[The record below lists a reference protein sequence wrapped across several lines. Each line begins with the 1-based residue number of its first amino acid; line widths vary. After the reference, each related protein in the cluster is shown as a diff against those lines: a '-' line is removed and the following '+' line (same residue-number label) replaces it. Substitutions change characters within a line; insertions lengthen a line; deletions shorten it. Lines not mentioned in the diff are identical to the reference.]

1 MSYYLKV
8 YNKCVLTGFPLII
21 IINIIFSCRNHL
33 KLIFSNIV
41 FFCNCFAVTE
51 LNGERDHLAEKY
63 ENARTELL
71 HLQGRVSTLAED
83 LSRMKTED
91 NNKIP
96 IAVHTSAVNECRRY
110 SLNYIYL

>member
-1 MSYYLKV
+1 MDDSFY
-8 YNKCVLTGFPLII
+8 
-21 IINIIFSCRNHL
+21 RNHF
-33 KLIFSNIV
+33 KNVNMRSFKYV
-41 FFCNCFAVTE
+41 FRFCVIYVTVTE

-63 ENARTELL
+63 ENARIELL

-83 LSRMKTED
+83 LNRMKTED

-110 SLNYIYL
+110 IGSNQLVS